1 MPEAAT
7 PSATARPPSFAA
19 VYEAHASLVWRS
31 LRRLGVR
38 EADVPDV
45 AQEVFV
51 VIHRRLGDFTG
62 GAALKT
68 WVYGICLKVASDYR
82 KRAHVRRERLVD
94 ESPERANSGETAVR
108 EIAQRQART
117 LLDRMLDQLD
127 EDKRTVFVLFELEQV
142 SMHEVAAAVGVPL
155 QTAYARLYAARKI
168 METLIAQHR
177 KEVLA

>member
-7 PSATARPPSFAA
+7 PSDSAGPPTFAA

-31 LRRLGVR
+31 LKRLGVR

-51 VIHRRLGDFTG
+51 VIHRRLATATAG
-62 GAALKT
+62 ALKS
-68 WVYGICLKVASDYR
+68 WVYGICLKVAADYR
-82 KRAHVRRERLVD
+82 KRAHVRRESLVD

-108 EIAQRQART
+108 EVAQRQART

-127 EDKRTVFVLFELEQV
+127 EDKRTVFVLFELEQA
-142 SMHEVAAAVGVPL
+142 SMHEVAAAAGVPL
-155 QTAYARLYAARKI
+155 QTAYARLYAARKQ